1 MLSSDTTI
9 GCSLSST
16 SFADIIINNVNAV
29 AQGLISGFAQ
39 FVFDPKYLSDMVSI
53 FNNQKI
59 PDKFSDAVML
69 RRMETQ
75 KLDDSWNFPLNMSCP
90 NTVPLPW
97 TIVDSEIRTQTTTFS
112 YEYNIMRITN
122 FIGRNYVRLVLP
134 EVDTTTIQDSAVQAD
149 LSKWMTDREHMYLG
163 SWHRDLIPRIIKK
176 VSFYPRAN
184 AHKLFEYSGYDIFV
198 QNILFGNAAKAMND
212 LMAGEDDFK
221 LVYDPYRVH
230 GSALGLASYKGID
243 NVVNFTSDYVSGQN
257 QEWIS
262 VQGSGTG
269 LAGQDGFIDSW
280 KRDTYMDG
288 DEFKNIYRKNVWYE
302 SPVAQNYACRHSIHS
317 RRFVH
322 AKKVITFPLDIL
334 PFGYSIASSLP
345 TASLAGDCGFLRIEL
360 YDNWFDRSFYLTR
373 ASDIPLL
380 HPIVNHTHIVPGDA
394 QQSLSKSSIEGDSK
408 VSAKVDIDENGRL
421 VVSGRD
427 SFKVGW
433 VNPNSIGRYADEVFF
448 NKLSGLTADVNA
460 EITSADLETPSQ
472 VAQQTI
478 GGPDPTK
485 LEGLVMS
492 RTEPTDSQGN
502 VWSSGGMSARGK
514 PAGVT
519 SFDSTGKSRF
529 GQVKSDFA
537 GKVDRSKNSYDYE
550 SNYNTS
556 LLDTQN
562 NGFIFKP
569 SSISSTWSTQL
580 NSQITIKLLQ
590 IGYQTLPCIN
600 EFLTNLP
607 NVYITTEWN
616 TKEISINDVNFD
628 IMNDIYAQA
637 LLFWF
642 IPQDENGIESMRLY
656 PHHLINHE
664 APVIPGIK
672 IQNEQAQG
680 QTIYSWDLMNLTT
693 PHILGMTQPLLEN
706 MGLISFT
713 PKLVSN
719 EFPSAYYDPNIC
731 GYLKCQFLKSE
742 ESQAQNICNL
752 TKGTCRIITIGT
764 NGVALCNLNLYRL
777 IF

>member
-1 MLSSDTTI
+1 MLSNDTTI

-16 SFADIIINNVNAV
+16 SFADIIINNVNSV

-59 PDKFSDAVML
+59 PDKFSDGVML

-97 TIVDSEIRTQTTTFS
+97 TIIDSEIRTQTSTFS

-134 EVDTTTIQDSAVQAD
+134 EVDTTEIQDQTVLND
-149 LSKWMTDREHMYLG
+149 TSKWMSDRDHMYLG
-163 SWHRDLIPRIIKK
+163 SWHRDLIPRIVKK
-176 VSFYPRAN
+176 ISFYPRAN
-184 AHKLFEYSGYDIFV
+184 AHKLFEYSGYDIFI

-243 NVVNFTSDYVSGQN
+243 NVANFQTDYSSQRN
-257 QEWIS
+257 AEWIQ
-262 VQGSGTG
+262 VTGAGSG
-269 LAGQDGFIDSW
+269 LMGQDGFIDSW

-288 DEFKNIYRKNVWYE
+288 EEFKNIYRKNVWYE
-302 SPVAQNYACRHSIHS
+302 APVAQNYAARHSIHS

-345 TASLAGDCGFLRIEL
+345 TAALAGDCGYLRIEL
-360 YDNWFDRSFYLTR
+360 YDNWFDRSFYLTK

-380 HPIVNHTHIVPGDA
+380 HPIVNHTHIVPGDV
-394 QQSLSKSSIEGDSK
+394 QSTMNKSTTEGSSR
-408 VSAKVDIDENGRL
+408 VSAQIAVADGRMTA
-421 VVSGRD
+421 SGRD
-427 SFKVGW
+427 AFKVGW
-433 VNPNSIGRYADEVFF
+433 VNPTSIGRYGDETYYS
-448 NKLSGLTADVNA
+448 KLSGLTSDHTVAPTQEDVEFKQMTAPQTVGGAD
-460 EITSADLETPSQ
+460 E
-472 VAQQTI
+472 
-478 GGPDPTK
+478 TK

-492 RTEPTDSQGN
+492 RTEPTDSTGA
-502 VWSSGGMSARGK
+502 VWSSGAMSASGK
-514 PAGVT
+514 PAGIT
-519 SFDSTGKSRF
+519 SFDATGTTRF
-529 GQVKSDFA
+529 GQVKKDFNSR
-537 GKVDRSKNSYDYE
+537 VSKASNSYDY
-550 SNYNTS
+550 SQNYNTS
-556 LLDTQN
+556 LLDGESN
-562 NGFIFKP
+562 AFIYTP
-569 SSISSTWSTQL
+569 SSISSSWANTL
-580 NSQITIKLLQ
+580 NAKISIKLLQ

-600 EFLTNLP
+600 EFLVKLP

-616 TKEISINDVNFD
+616 TIQISINEVNFD

-637 LLFWF
+637 ILFWF
-642 IPQDENGIESMRLY
+642 IPIDENGIESMRLY

-664 APVIPGIK
+664 VPVIPGIK

-680 QTIYSWDLMNLTT
+680 QTVYSWDLMNLTT

-731 GYLKCQFLKSE
+731 GYLKCSFLKSE
-742 ESQAQNICNL
+742 ETNAQNICNL
-752 TKGTCRIITIGT
+752 TNGIVRITTIGT

>member
-1 MLSSDTTI
+1 MLSNDTTI

-122 FIGRNYVRLVLP
+122 FIGRNYVRIVLP
-134 EVDTTTIQDSAVQAD
+134 EVDTSTIQDSEVQAD
-149 LSKWMTDREHMYLG
+149 LSKWMTDRNHMYLG

-184 AHKLFEYSGYDIFV
+184 AHKLFEYTGYDIFI
-198 QNILFGNAAKAMND
+198 QNILFGNAAKSMND
-212 LMAGEDDFK
+212 LMAGEDFFR

-243 NVVNFTSDYVSGQN
+243 NVANFTTDYSSSQSK
-257 QEWIS
+257 EWINI
-262 VQGSGTG
+262 SGESSG

-322 AKKVITFPLDIL
+322 NKKVITFPLDIL
-334 PFGYSIASSLP
+334 PFGNSIASSLP

-360 YDNWFDRSFYLTR
+360 YDNWFDRAFYLTK

-380 HPIVNHTHIVPGDA
+380 HPIVNHTHIVPYDA
-394 QQSLSKSSIEGDSK
+394 QSQLNKSSLEGDSR
-408 VSAKVDIDENGRL
+408 VNASIDIKDGRL
-421 VVSGRD
+421 ITEGRD
-427 SFKVGW
+427 SFKIGW
-433 VNPNSIGRYADEVFF
+433 VNPNSIGRYADEVFY
-448 NKLSGLTADVNA
+448 NKLSGLTSDISE
-460 EITSADLETPSQ
+460 EITEDDLENKGFT
-472 VAQQTI
+472 AQQTV
-478 GGPDPTK
+478 GGADQTK

-502 VWSSGGMSARGK
+502 AWTSGAMSSKSK
-514 PAGVT
+514 PAGIT
-519 SFDSTGKSRF
+519 SYESTGSTRF
-529 GQVKSDFA
+529 GSVKRDFA
-537 GKVDRSKNSYDYE
+537 SKVDRSKNSYDYS

-562 NGFIFKP
+562 NVFLYKP
-569 SSISSTWSTQL
+569 SAVSSTWSTQL
-580 NSQITIKLLQ
+580 NSQIAIKLLQ

-616 TKEISINDVNFD
+616 TKEISINDINFD
-628 IMNDIYAQA
+628 ITNDIYAQA
-637 LLFWF
+637 ILFWF

-680 QTIYSWDLMNLTT
+680 QTIYSWDIMNLTT
-693 PHILGMTQPLLEN
+693 PHILGMNKPLLEN

-713 PKLVSN
+713 L
-719 EFPSAYYDPNIC
+719 I
-731 GYLKCQFLKSE
+731 LFLM
-742 ESQAQNICNL
+742 NFLLHIM
-752 TKGTCRIITIGT
+752 I
-764 NGVALCNLNLYRL
+764 L
-777 IF
+777 ISVDI

>member
-1 MLSSDTTI
+1 MLSNDTTI

-16 SFADIIINNVNAV
+16 SFADIIINNVNSV

-59 PDKFSDAVML
+59 PDKFSDGVML

-97 TIVDSEIRTQTTTFS
+97 TIIDSEIRTQTSTFS

-134 EVDTTTIQDSAVQAD
+134 EVDTTEIQDQTVLND
-149 LSKWMTDREHMYLG
+149 TSKWMSDRDHMYLG
-163 SWHRDLIPRIIKK
+163 SWHRDLIPRIVKK
-176 VSFYPRAN
+176 ISFYPRAN
-184 AHKLFEYSGYDIFV
+184 AHKLFEYSGYDIFI

-243 NVVNFTSDYVSGQN
+243 NVANFQTDYSSQRN
-257 QEWIS
+257 AEWIQ
-262 VQGSGTG
+262 VTGAGSG
-269 LAGQDGFIDSW
+269 LMGQDGFIDSW

-288 DEFKNIYRKNVWYE
+288 EEFKNIYRKNVWYE
-302 SPVAQNYACRHSIHS
+302 APVAQNYAARHSIHS

-345 TASLAGDCGFLRIEL
+345 TAALAGDCGYLRIEL
-360 YDNWFDRSFYLTR
+360 YDNWFDRSFYLTK

-380 HPIVNHTHIVPGDA
+380 HPIVNHTHIVPGDV
-394 QQSLSKSSIEGDSK
+394 QSTMNKSTTEGSSR
-408 VSAKVDIDENGRL
+408 VSAQIAVADGRMTA
-421 VVSGRD
+421 SGRD
-427 SFKVGW
+427 AFKVGW
-433 VNPNSIGRYADEVFF
+433 VNPTSIGRYGDETYYS
-448 NKLSGLTADVNA
+448 KLSGLTSDHTVAPTQEDVEFKQMTAPQTVGGAD
-460 EITSADLETPSQ
+460 E
-472 VAQQTI
+472 
-478 GGPDPTK
+478 TK

-492 RTEPTDSQGN
+492 RTEPTDSTGA
-502 VWSSGGMSARGK
+502 VWSSGAMSASGK
-514 PAGVT
+514 PAGIT
-519 SFDSTGKSRF
+519 SFDATGTTRF
-529 GQVKSDFA
+529 GQVKKDFNSRVNKA
-537 GKVDRSKNSYDYE
+537 SNSYDY
-550 SNYNTS
+550 SQNYNTS
-556 LLDTQN
+556 LLDSESN
-562 NGFIFKP
+562 AFIYTP
-569 SSISSTWSTQL
+569 SSISSSWANTL
-580 NSQITIKLLQ
+580 NAKISIKLLQ

-600 EFLTNLP
+600 EFLVKLP

-616 TKEISINDVNFD
+616 TIQISINEVNFD

-637 LLFWF
+637 ILFWF
-642 IPQDENGIESMRLY
+642 IPIDENGIESMRLY

-664 APVIPGIK
+664 VPVIPGIK

-680 QTIYSWDLMNLTT
+680 QTVYSWDLMNLTT

-731 GYLKCQFLKSE
+731 GYLKCSFLKSE
-742 ESQAQNICNL
+742 ETNAQNICNL
-752 TKGTCRIITIGT
+752 TNGIVRITTIGT

>member
-69 RRMETQ
+69 RRMETSR
-75 KLDDSWNFPLNMSCP
+75 LDNQWNFPLNMSCP

-97 TIVDSEIRTQTTTFS
+97 TIIDSEIRTQTTTFS

-122 FIGRNYVRLVLP
+122 FIGRNYVRIVLP
-134 EVDTTTIQDSAVQAD
+134 QVDTTELQDSTVLAD
-149 LSKWMTDREHMYLG
+149 PSKWMTDSNHMYLG
-163 SWHRDLIPRIIKK
+163 SWYRDLIPRIIKK

-184 AHKLFEYSGYDIFV
+184 AHKLFEYSGYDIFI

-243 NVVNFTSDYVSGQN
+243 NVANFQTDYTEGSN
-257 QEWIS
+257 QEWIQVS
-262 VQGSGTG
+262 GKGTG
-269 LAGQDGFIDSW
+269 IAGQDGFIDSW
-280 KRDTYMDG
+280 KLDTYMDG

-302 SPVAQNYACRHSIHS
+302 APVAQNYACRHSIHS
-317 RRFVH
+317 RRFFH

-345 TASLAGDCGFLRIEL
+345 TAALAGDCGYLRIEL
-360 YDNWFDRSFYLTR
+360 YDNWFDRSFYLTK

-380 HPIVNHTHIVPGDA
+380 HPIVNHTHIVPGDV
-394 QQSLSKSSIEGDSK
+394 QSKLNKSSTEGASRVNASVSVEDGK
-408 VSAKVDIDENGRL
+408 VI
-421 VVSGRD
+421 VSGRD
-427 SFKVGW
+427 AFKVGW
-433 VNPNSIGRYADEVFF
+433 VNPTSIGRYADEVYF
-448 NKLSGLTADVNA
+448 NKLSGLTSDATVQPT
-460 EITSADLETPSQ
+460 EEDLEFKNMTAPQ
-472 VAQQTI
+472 IV
-478 GGPDPTK
+478 GGEDQTK

-492 RTEPTDSQGN
+492 RVEPTEADGSI
-502 VWSSGGMSARGK
+502 WSSGAMSAKGK
-514 PAGVT
+514 PAGIT
-519 SFDSTGKSRF
+519 SFESSGKTRF
-529 GQVKSDFA
+529 GQVKKDFNS
-537 GKVDRSKNSYDYE
+537 KVSRQKNSYDY
-550 SNYNTS
+550 SQNYNTS
-556 LLDTQN
+556 LLDN
-562 NGFIFKP
+562 DANAFVYKP
-569 SSISSTWSTQL
+569 SGISSTWALKLT
-580 NSQITIKLLQ
+580 SQITIKLLQ
-590 IGYQTLPCIN
+590 VGYQTLPCIN
-600 EFLTNLP
+600 EFLVKLP

-637 LLFWF
+637 ILFWF
-642 IPQDENGIESMRLY
+642 IPIDENGIESMRLY

-680 QTIYSWDLMNLTT
+680 VSVYSWDLMNLTT

-713 PKLVSN
+713 PNLVSN

-731 GYLKCQFLKSE
+731 GYIKGQFMKSE
-742 ESQAQNICNL
+742 ETNAQNICNL
-752 TKGTCRIITIGT
+752 INGICRATTIGT
-764 NGVALCNLNLYRL
+764 NGVALCNLNIYRL

>member
-1 MLSSDTTI
+1 MLSNDTTI

-39 FVFDPKYLSDMVSI
+39 FVFDPKYLADMVSV

-59 PDKFSDAVML
+59 PDKFADAVML

-75 KLDDSWNFPLNMSCP
+75 KLDESWNFPLNMSCP

-97 TIVDSEIRTQTTTFS
+97 TIIDSEIRTQTTSFS

-134 EVDTTTIQDSAVQAD
+134 QVDTTEIQDSTVLAD
-149 LSKWMTDREHMYLG
+149 PSKYMTDPNHMYLG
-163 SWHRDLIPRIIKK
+163 SWHRDLIPRIVKK

-184 AHKLFEYSGYDIFV
+184 AHKLFEYTGYDIFI

-243 NVVNFTSDYVSGQN
+243 NVSNFTTDYSSSLDSEWIQVSG
-257 QEWIS
+257 S
-262 VQGSGTG
+262 GSG
-269 LAGQDGFIDSW
+269 LMGQDGFVDSW
-280 KRDTYMDG
+280 KLDTYMDG
-288 DEFKNIYRKNVWYE
+288 EEFKNIYRKNVWYE
-302 SPVAQNYACRHSIHS
+302 APVAQNYACRHSIHS

-322 AKKVITFPLDIL
+322 ARKVITFPLDIL

-345 TASLAGDCGFLRIEL
+345 TAALAGDCGYLRIEL
-360 YDNWFDRSFYLTR
+360 YDNWFDRAFYLTKV
-373 ASDIPLL
+373 SDIPLL
-380 HPIVNHTHIVPGDA
+380 HPIVNHTHIVPGDV
-394 QQSLSKSSIEGDSK
+394 QKQLNKSSVEGNSR
-408 VSAKVDIDENGRL
+408 VSASLDVSDGIVK
-421 VVSGRD
+421 VSGRD
-427 SFKVGW
+427 AFKVGW
-433 VNPNSIGRYADEVFF
+433 VNPTSIGRYGDETYFRT
-448 NKLSGLTADVNA
+448 LSGLTSNHSVEPTSEDLDFRPQTAPQVVGGAD
-460 EITSADLETPSQ
+460 Q
-472 VAQQTI
+472 
-478 GGPDPTK
+478 TK

-492 RTEPTDSQGN
+492 RVEPVDSDGTA
-502 VWSSGGMSARGK
+502 WTTGGMSAKGK

-519 SFDSTGKSRF
+519 SFDKSGQTRF
-529 GQVKSDFA
+529 GQVKTDFA
-537 GKVDRSKNSYDYE
+537 AKVSRQSNSYDY
-550 SNYNTS
+550 SQNYNTS
-556 LLDTQN
+556 LLDSEAN
-562 NGFIFKP
+562 AFIYKP
-569 SSISSTWSTQL
+569 STVSSTWALALTSK
-580 NSQITIKLLQ
+580 IAMKLLQ

-600 EFLTNLP
+600 EFLVKLP

-628 IMNDIYAQA
+628 VMNDIYAQA
-637 LLFWF
+637 ILFWF

-664 APVIPGIK
+664 APVVPGIK

-680 QTIYSWDLMNLTT
+680 QTVYSWDLMNLTT

-713 PKLVSN
+713 PNLVSS

-731 GYLKCQFLKSE
+731 GYLKCQFMKSDE
-742 ESQAQNICNL
+742 TNAQNICNL
-752 TKGTCRIITIGT
+752 NKGVCRIVTIGT

>member
-1 MLSSDTTI
+1 MLSNDTTI

-39 FVFDPKYLSDMVSI
+39 FVFDPKYLSDMVGI

-75 KLDDSWNFPLNMSCP
+75 KLDDTWNFPLNMTCA

-97 TIVDSEIRTQTTTFS
+97 TIIDSEIRTQTSTFS

-122 FIGRNYVRLVLP
+122 FIGRNYVRIVLP
-134 EVDTTTIQDSAVQAD
+134 QVDTTEIQDQVVMQD
-149 LSKWMTDREHMYLG
+149 TSKWMTDRDHMYLG
-163 SWHRDLIPRIIKK
+163 SWHRDLIPRIVKK

-184 AHKLFEYSGYDIFV
+184 AHKLFEYTGYDIFI

-243 NVVNFTSDYVSGQN
+243 NVADFQTNYAPGQN
-257 QEWIS
+257 SEWIS
-262 VQGSGTG
+262 VSGSGSG

-280 KRDTYMDG
+280 KLDTYMDG
-288 DEFKNIYRKNVWYE
+288 DEFRNIYRKNVWYE
-302 SPVAQNYACRHSIHS
+302 APVAQNYAARHSIHS

-345 TASLAGDCGFLRIEL
+345 TASLAGDCGYLRIEL
-360 YDNWFDRSFYLTR
+360 YDNWFDRSFYLTK

-380 HPIVNHTHIVPGDA
+380 HPIVNHTHVVPGDA
-394 QQSLSKSSIEGDSK
+394 QQNLSRSAEGSSRVVASLSVADGK
-408 VSAKVDIDENGRL
+408 VSVT
-421 VVSGRD
+421 GRD
-427 SFKVGW
+427 AFKVGW
-433 VNPNSIGRYADEVFF
+433 VNPTSIGRYGDETYYT
-448 NKLSGLTADVNA
+448 KLSGLTADHGTEPA
-460 EITSADLETPSQ
+460 SEDLEFKQMTAPQ
-472 VAQQTI
+472 VV
-478 GGPDPTK
+478 GGEDQTK

-492 RTEPTDSQGN
+492 RVTPEDSDGA
-502 VWSSGGMSARGK
+502 VWTRGGMNAQAK

-519 SFDSTGKSRF
+519 SFDSNGSTRF
-529 GQVKSDFA
+529 GQVKKDFNS
-537 GKVDRSKNSYDYE
+537 KVSRQKNSYDFS

-556 LLDTQN
+556 LLDSESN
-562 NGFIFKP
+562 AFIYNP
-569 SSISSTWSTQL
+569 SSVSSTWAMGLTSKISL
-580 NSQITIKLLQ
+580 KLLQ

-600 EFLTNLP
+600 EFLVKLP

-637 LLFWF
+637 ILFWF

-664 APVIPGIK
+664 APVIPGLQ

-680 QTIYSWDLMNLTT
+680 QTVYSWDLMNLTT

-742 ESQAQNICNL
+742 ETNAQNICNL
-752 TKGTCRIITIGT
+752 VKGVCRIVTIGT

>member
-1 MLSSDTTI
+1 MLSNDTTI

-16 SFADIIINNVNAV
+16 SFADIIINNVNSV

-59 PDKFSDAVML
+59 PDKFSDGVML

-97 TIVDSEIRTQTTTFS
+97 TIIDSEIRTQTSTFS

-134 EVDTTTIQDSAVQAD
+134 EVDTTEIQDQTVLND
-149 LSKWMTDREHMYLG
+149 TSKWMSDRDHMYLG
-163 SWHRDLIPRIIKK
+163 SWHRDLIPRIVKK
-176 VSFYPRAN
+176 ISFYPRAN
-184 AHKLFEYSGYDIFV
+184 AHKLFEYSGYDIFI

-243 NVVNFTSDYVSGQN
+243 NVANFQTDYSSQRN
-257 QEWIS
+257 AEWIQ
-262 VQGSGTG
+262 VTGAGSG
-269 LAGQDGFIDSW
+269 LMGQDGFIDSW

-288 DEFKNIYRKNVWYE
+288 EEFKNIYRKNVWYE
-302 SPVAQNYACRHSIHS
+302 APVAQNYAARHSIHS

-345 TASLAGDCGFLRIEL
+345 TAALAGDCGYLRIEL
-360 YDNWFDRSFYLTR
+360 YDNWFDRSFYLTK

-380 HPIVNHTHIVPGDA
+380 HPIVNHTHIVPGDV
-394 QQSLSKSSIEGDSK
+394 QSTMNKSTTEGSSR
-408 VSAKVDIDENGRL
+408 VSAQIAVADGRMTA
-421 VVSGRD
+421 SGRD
-427 SFKVGW
+427 AFKVGW
-433 VNPNSIGRYADEVFF
+433 VNPTSIGRYGDETYYS
-448 NKLSGLTADVNA
+448 KLSGLTSDHTVAPTQEDVEFKHMTA
-460 EITSADLETPSQ
+460 P
-472 VAQQTI
+472 QTV
-478 GGPDPTK
+478 GGPDETK

-492 RTEPTDSQGN
+492 RTEPTDSTGA
-502 VWSSGGMSARGK
+502 VWSSGAMSASGK
-514 PAGVT
+514 PAGIT
-519 SFDSTGKSRF
+519 SFDATGTTRF
-529 GQVKSDFA
+529 GQVKKDFNSR
-537 GKVDRSKNSYDYE
+537 VSKASNSYDY
-550 SNYNTS
+550 SQNYNTS
-556 LLDTQN
+556 LLDSESN
-562 NGFIFKP
+562 AFIYTP
-569 SSISSTWSTQL
+569 SSISSSWANTL
-580 NSQITIKLLQ
+580 NAKISIKLLQ

-600 EFLTNLP
+600 EFLVKLP

-616 TKEISINDVNFD
+616 TIQISINEVNFD

-637 LLFWF
+637 ILFWF
-642 IPQDENGIESMRLY
+642 IPIDENGIESMRLY

-664 APVIPGIK
+664 VPVIPGIK

-680 QTIYSWDLMNLTT
+680 QTVYSWDLMNLTT

-731 GYLKCQFLKSE
+731 GYLKCSFLKSE
-742 ESQAQNICNL
+742 ETNAQNICNL
-752 TKGTCRIITIGT
+752 TNGIVRITTIGT

>member
-1 MLSSDTTI
+1 MLSNDTTI

-16 SFADIIINNVNAV
+16 SFADIIINNVNSV

-59 PDKFSDAVML
+59 PDKFSDGVML

-97 TIVDSEIRTQTTTFS
+97 TIIDSEIRTQTSTFS

-134 EVDTTTIQDSAVQAD
+134 EVDTTEIQDQTVLND
-149 LSKWMTDREHMYLG
+149 TSKWMSDRDHMYLG
-163 SWHRDLIPRIIKK
+163 SWHRDLIPRIVKK
-176 VSFYPRAN
+176 ISFYPRAN
-184 AHKLFEYSGYDIFV
+184 AHKLFEYSGYDIFI

-243 NVVNFTSDYVSGQN
+243 NVANFQTDYSSQRN
-257 QEWIS
+257 TEWIQ
-262 VQGSGTG
+262 VTGAGSG
-269 LAGQDGFIDSW
+269 LMGQDGFIDSW

-288 DEFKNIYRKNVWYE
+288 EEFKNIYRKNVWYE
-302 SPVAQNYACRHSIHS
+302 APVAQNYAARHSIHS

-345 TASLAGDCGFLRIEL
+345 TAALAGDCGYLRIEL
-360 YDNWFDRSFYLTR
+360 YDNWFDRSFYLTK

-380 HPIVNHTHIVPGDA
+380 HPIVNHTHIVPGDV
-394 QQSLSKSSIEGDSK
+394 QSTMNKSTTEGSSR
-408 VSAKVDIDENGRL
+408 VSAQIAVADGRMTA
-421 VVSGRD
+421 SGRD
-427 SFKVGW
+427 AFKVGW
-433 VNPNSIGRYADEVFF
+433 VNPTSIGRYGDETYYS
-448 NKLSGLTADVNA
+448 KLSGLTSDHTVAPTQEDVEFKQMTAPQTVGGAD
-460 EITSADLETPSQ
+460 E
-472 VAQQTI
+472 
-478 GGPDPTK
+478 TK

-492 RTEPTDSQGN
+492 RTEPTDSTGA
-502 VWSSGGMSARGK
+502 VWSSGAMSASGK
-514 PAGVT
+514 PAGIT
-519 SFDSTGKSRF
+519 SFDATGTTRF
-529 GQVKSDFA
+529 GQVKKDFNSR
-537 GKVDRSKNSYDYE
+537 VSKASNSYDY
-550 SNYNTS
+550 SQNYNTS
-556 LLDTQN
+556 LLDSESN
-562 NGFIFKP
+562 AFIYTP
-569 SSISSTWSTQL
+569 SSISSSWANTL
-580 NSQITIKLLQ
+580 NAKISIKLLQ

-600 EFLTNLP
+600 EFLVKLP

-616 TKEISINDVNFD
+616 TIQISINEVNFD

-637 LLFWF
+637 ILFWF
-642 IPQDENGIESMRLY
+642 IPIDENGIESMRLY

-664 APVIPGIK
+664 VPVIPGIK

-680 QTIYSWDLMNLTT
+680 QTVYSWDLMNLTT

-731 GYLKCQFLKSE
+731 GYLKCSFLKSE
-742 ESQAQNICNL
+742 ETNAQNICNL
-752 TKGTCRIITIGT
+752 TNGIVRITTIGT